1 MTRRAAF
8 PLALLLLAGCA
19 SGPRI
24 DTTYTARSQD
34 SRAQFII
41 IHFTTGSFAGA
52 LKWLT
57 EGPVSSHYLV
67 SREPVVIYRLVD
79 ESRRAYH
86 AGVSSWQGMTALNA
100 GSIGIE
106 IDNAGLLDP
115 ATQRYQAFPPEQIAQ
130 VIALVKDIARRHQVP
145 PHRILGHSDIAPTR
159 RTDPGPAFPWTQLA
173 DAGLIAWPDAVAV
186 AAQHARFDAEA
197 ELPPVGWFQ
206 EKLARVGYALPR
218 SGELDGG
225 TRDALVAFQMK
236 YRPRSFSGAP
246 DAETAALLEVITS
259 PGGLLLTGADGVKR
273 PYKP

>member
-1 MTRRAAF
+1 MSARFALL
-8 PLALLLLAGCA
+8 LALLLAGCA

-24 DTTYTARSQD
+24 DTTYTAKSQD

-41 IHFTTGSFAGA
+41 IHFTTGTFAGS

-67 SREPVVIYRLVD
+67 SREPVVVYRLVD

-106 IDNAGLLDP
+106 IDNVGLVDKD
-115 ATQRYQAFPPEQIAQ
+115 TQRYQDFPPEQIAR
-130 VIALVKDIARRHQVP
+130 VIELVRDIARRHQVP
-145 PHRILGHSDIAPTR
+145 PQRILGHNEIAPTR
-159 RTDPGPAFPWTQLA
+159 RTDPGPAFPWTRLA
-173 DAGLIAWPDAVAV
+173 DAGLVAWPDV
-186 AAQHARFDAEA
+186 AAVDAQRVRFEADA

-225 TRDALVAFQMK
+225 TRDALVAFQMR

-246 DAETAALLEVITS
+246 DAETAALLEVITT
-259 PGGLLLTGADGVKR
+259 PGGLLLTGPDGVKR